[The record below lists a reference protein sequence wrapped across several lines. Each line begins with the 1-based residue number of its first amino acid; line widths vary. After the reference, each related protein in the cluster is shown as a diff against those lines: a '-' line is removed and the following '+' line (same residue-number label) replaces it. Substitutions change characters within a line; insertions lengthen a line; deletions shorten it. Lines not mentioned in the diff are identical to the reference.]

1 MRPTPR
7 EDDMTLHALQTRT
20 AAESAFAEQFAA
32 SQGAAPALDR
42 EASFRAFTAK
52 GLPTRRDEAW
62 HYTDLRSLFAYAAP
76 LASAPDAAA
85 IAAAR
90 QTLAKRASAGAVT
103 LAIVDGRFIPEL
115 SDAPPAGVR
124 VASLAQAGC
133 TAGSVNAN
141 GDPLFALNGAL
152 AQGGCVVTFEA
163 GLKREERIEI
173 VHIMTAGAAK
183 SVHSRVFIDIG
194 AGADARIVESFV
206 GAGAGDQRNVA
217 TLLDLAEGAKA
228 DHAVIVSDGAALHI
242 ESQLARL
249 GDKAELSAF
258 GFVSGG
264 ALVRRQIFATLAGQ
278 HANLRLGGLSL
289 LDGRRHADTTLVV
302 DHAAPH
308 GQSREFYKHV
318 VAGDATGVY
327 QGKVVVQPGAQKT
340 DGGMKSQAILLSP
353 HAIMNNKPEL
363 EIFADDV
370 ICGHGATVGALDP
383 EQLFYLQ
390 ARGLPKAEAEA
401 MLLEAFGA
409 DSIARVDDEELAEL
423 LREKMR
429 FWLAGRAGGA
439 IS

>member
-1 MRPTPR
+1 
-7 EDDMTLHALQTRT
+7 MTMHSPQTRT

-62 HYTDLRSLFAYAAP
+62 HYTDLRSLFAHAAP
-76 LASAPDAAA
+76 LAAAPDAGA

-90 QTLAKRASAGAVT
+90 EALAKRAPAGVFT
-103 LAIVDGRFIPEL
+103 LAIVDGRFVAEL

-124 VASLAQAGC
+124 VASLAQAER
-133 TAGSVNAN
+133 ALSGSAN
-141 GDPLFALNGAL
+141 VDPLVALNGAL
-152 AQGGCVVTFEA
+152 LQGGCVIAIDASVKLT
-163 GLKREERIEI
+163 ERFEI
-173 VHIMTAGAAK
+173 VHFTTAGAAR
-183 SVHSRVFIDIG
+183 SVYSRLFITLG
-194 AGADARIVESFV
+194 AGAEAQIVETFV
-206 GAGAGDQRNVA
+206 GAGSHDQRNVA
-217 TLLDLAEGAKA
+217 TLLELGDGAKA
-228 DHAVIVSDGAALHI
+228 SHTTIVEDNAGLHI

-249 GDKAELSAF
+249 GEKAEFSAF
-258 GFVSGG
+258 GFVAGG
-264 ALVRRQIFATLAGQ
+264 ALVRRQIFATLAGR
-278 HANLRLGGLSL
+278 HVNLALGGLSL
-289 LDGRRHADTTLVV
+289 LNGKRHADTTLVV

-308 GQSREFYKHV
+308 GRSREFYKHII
-318 VAGDATGVY
+318 ADDATGVY

-340 DGGMKSQAILLSP
+340 DGAMKSQAILLSP
-353 HAIMNNKPEL
+353 HAVMNNKPEL

-370 ICGHGATVGALDP
+370 VCGHGATVGALDP

-409 DSIARVDDEELAEL
+409 DAIARIADEALAEL

-429 FWLAGRAGGA
+429 GWLAARG
-439 IS
+439 